1 MMRSSRLPRYLVL
14 LPAILLTLLG
24 AAAYFLWLWLRPP
37 AAPAAENL
45 FLRK

>member
-1 MMRSSRLPRYLVL
+1 MMRSSRLLRYLVL
-14 LPAILLTLLG
+14 LPGILLTLLG
-24 AAAYFLWLWLRPP
+24 AAAHFLWLWLRPP